1 MIVLTID
8 YIHSSEL
15 IIAAVC
21 LHYQHLSIEKSV
33 SDLENTVLR
42 NLSKE
47 KSDSTDAVEGKTV
60 ASPPQNS
67 SSFLN
72 LPRRQG
78 NSQASSNMLRELQA
92 RSDS

>member
-15 IIAAVC
+15 IITAVC
-21 LHYQHLSIEKSV
+21 LHYQHLFIEKSV